1 MSAHVSYRNDMFF
14 DYLNIFCCQK
24 PTSDFCLFYQF
35 ARFLVDLKEIFLNQ
49 NDPFD
54 DICDR

>member
-1 MSAHVSYRNDMFF
+1 MFF

-35 ARFLVDLKEIFLNQ
+35 SRFLVDLKEIFLNQ

-54 DICDR
+54 DICDNV

>member
-1 MSAHVSYRNDMFF
+1 MFI
-14 DYLNIFCCQK
+14 DYLNIFSCQK
-24 PTSDFCLFYQF
+24 PTSDLCLFYQF
-35 ARFLVDLKEIFLNQ
+35 VCFLVNLKEIFLNQ